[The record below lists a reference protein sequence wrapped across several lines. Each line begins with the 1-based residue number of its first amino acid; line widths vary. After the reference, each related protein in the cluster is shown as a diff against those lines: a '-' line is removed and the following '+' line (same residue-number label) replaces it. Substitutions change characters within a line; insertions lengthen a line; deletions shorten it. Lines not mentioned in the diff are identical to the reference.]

1 VTPFDVG
8 NASTNGTAGAIT
20 SRDNAIAPLQSF
32 LYTHQQGNIGII
44 SVDPPA
50 VPTIPPAVPTIPPA
64 VPTIPPAV
72 PTIPPAVPNIPAI
85 NAVDLT
91 NAQEQVDPL
100 PPMRNYDIN
109 NINLLEID
117 DAFSRDF
124 VKYLGLNKTEGVTL
138 AQARKTL
145 LQVERATG
153 IKPALIYAVFVPE
166 TITPVPGSSNS
177 RTQNASGIAQSSL
190 VRSLTPSP
198 RDRLELL
205 LITAEANPIRRSV
218 NATRAEVIS
227 MANQFRS
234 TVTSVKDPKAYLAPA
249 QQMYQWLVAP
259 LEQDLQQQG
268 IQTLAYILDTNLRTI
283 PLAALYDGKEF
294 IVQRYS
300 VATMPSLS
308 LTDTGYKDVR
318 NLEVL
323 AMGAEQFPD
332 QNPLPAVPVELS
344 AIAGQLW
351 KGQSFL
357 NDAFTVKNLKAAR
370 ASKPYGI
377 IHLATH
383 AEFNS
388 GKPSNSYI
396 QFENGKLRLDQL
408 PELGLDKPPVELLV
422 LSACRTALGDQ
433 EAELGFAGLAVQA
446 GVKSALG
453 SLWYVSDEGTLAL
466 MTDFYTQLKQAPI
479 KAEGLRQAQL
489 AMLKGEVRL
498 QGGKLITSR
507 GSFPL
512 PPELTL
518 LGDKDLT
525 HPYYWSAFS
534 LVGNPW

>member
-1 VTPFDVG
+1 
-8 NASTNGTAGAIT
+8 
-20 SRDNAIAPLQSF
+20 
-32 LYTHQQGNIGII
+32 
-44 SVDPPA
+44 
-50 VPTIPPAVPTIPPA
+50 
-64 VPTIPPAV
+64 
-72 PTIPPAVPNIPAI
+72 
-85 NAVDLT
+85 
-91 NAQEQVDPL
+91 
-100 PPMRNYDIN
+100 
-109 NINLLEID
+109 
-117 DAFSRDF
+117 
-124 VKYLGLNKTEGVTL
+124 
-138 AQARKTL
+138 
-145 LQVERATG
+145 
-153 IKPALIYAVFVPE
+153 
-166 TITPVPGSSNS
+166 
-177 RTQNASGIAQSSL
+177 
-190 VRSLTPSP
+190 
-198 RDRLELL
+198 LELL

-218 NATRAEVIS
+218 NVTRAEVIS
-227 MANQFRS
+227 MADQFRS
-234 TVTSVKDPKAYLAPA
+234 TVTSVRNRGDYLAPA

-268 IQTLAYILDTNLRTI
+268 INNLAYILDTKLRSI
-283 PLAALYDGKEF
+283 PLGALHDGKGF
-294 IVQRYS
+294 IVERYS

-323 AMGAEQFPD
+323 AMGAEKFPD

-357 NDAFTVKNLKAAR
+357 NEGFTVKNLKAAR
-370 ASKPYGI
+370 SSKAYGI

-383 AEFNS
+383 AEFKP

-408 PELGLDKPPVELLV
+408 RELGLDKPPVELLV
-422 LSACRTALGDQ
+422 LSACRTALGDE

-446 GVKSALG
+446 GVNSALG
-453 SLWYVSDEGTLAL
+453 SLWSVSDEGTLAL

-479 KAEGLRQAQL
+479 KAEALRQAQL

-507 GSFPL
+507 SSFPL
-512 PPELTL
+512 PTEIAL

-534 LVGNPW
+534 LIGNPW